1 MVGAEGRCY
10 AWDTRA
16 QGYGRGEGV
25 AALILKPLD
34 AAIKDGDNVHAVI
47 RDTGLNQDG
56 KTATITSPS
65 MDAQVKL
72 IEACY
77 KRAGL
82 DLSETAYVE
91 AHMTGTKVGDAA
103 EAEALAKTFGKARSA
118 DDPVPVGSVKTN
130 VGHTEAV
137 SGLAGVIKTAFAL
150 KHAQIA
156 PNTNYKETNSKIKLD
171 EWHLQVPAH
180 LTQWPHGKPLRASI
194 NNFGYGGTNAHV
206 ILESAPSTNSLLT
219 GVNGNATNGVN
230 GHSTNGFIDHTTNGM
245 NGHSLNGLDGRSPHQ
260 SKMLDLDRSRI
271 YVLSA
276 KDSGTCRRMAQDLA
290 TYLRQSILEG
300 HEPPASD
307 LAYTLSAR
315 RTRLPWMV
323 ATRSRS
329 LRELAER
336 LEESTSKPLNGVK
349 EPRLGFVFNGQG
361 AQWYAMGRELIT
373 AYPIFGAS
381 IQKADQMLGDYGAD
395 WSLHGMLELEAQIFD
410 KLDADRSVDELMR
423 DELTTRVAE
432 INLSQPISVA
442 LQLCLVDLLRSWGI
456 NPSAV
461 TSHSSGEIA
470 AAYSVNLLSF
480 EQALGVVYFRGELAL
495 KYQQSSS
502 LIGGMLAAG
511 IGPDQAE
518 SYTGD
523 TTGGRVVVAC
533 INSPESVTFSG
544 DLPALNEVASRLEK
558 DGLFAR
564 KMKVP
569 LAYHSHH
576 MLPMAQE
583 YTDTLNSILSQH
595 PTWNG
600 SVKFASPVT
609 GSIISPK
616 LLSPEHWARNLTN
629 PVRFSEAFE
638 SMCHPDHSLDAVVE
652 VGAHSTLSGPIRQ
665 ILRGRRMPYVSC
677 LKRSTDAV
685 ESMQDLVCELVAR
698 GYPVNLEA
706 VNSPFGEE
714 KRNFTPNLPRYP
726 WNHSTRY
733 WTESRL
739 TRETRYKRFPPHE
752 LVGSPISGVDAKVIL
767 PAAAYVTMAI
777 EAVRLLNGA
786 SVAIRG
792 FRLRDVNVINALTI
806 PESSDGVEVHTQLR
820 PCNESEL
827 DHRGW
832 YEFEISSVGTTDTW
846 IKNGSGFVS
855 AEMDTTNK
863 SSLFHEKVAPRE
875 ETFFTDGSKVRE
887 LDVPSLYDTMRQ
899 MNINHGP
906 TFRNLLHGRTAGG
919 KTVTSLSI
927 PDVASETSNYVIH
940 PTTLDTI
947 VQATFG
953 GLPKESIQGVMVLPR
968 SIGSMF
974 VPCDLK
980 RQAGNRLKAFTNF
993 RRSSRRG
1000 LVSDIAVASVE
1011 DDESSS
1017 SFLRMEDFYCQAVP
1031 MDLGDVDGDQDPP
1044 ICSKN
1049 HWEPDILHCVPTAVK
1064 DSMKIVL
1071 NDDEIGFEK
1080 RFVRA
1085 SYHFIYDAVTELK
1098 EESQESWAGHHRIF
1112 YEWMEQIVALGTSGA
1127 LSPGCQSWSRSSKGM
1142 KQMLNDELS
1151 GGDTSGRLTVRVGQQ
1166 LANIVR
1172 GQITPLELMMED
1184 NLLNEYYMDIPRLR
1198 LRTYKHLK
1206 KIVDLYAVKNP
1217 GANVLEI
1224 GAGTGGATQ
1233 TVLEAFGSKGDGSGS
1248 LLGHYTF
1255 TDASAGFF
1263 EAAGQKLAAWKGM
1276 VDFSKLDIE
1285 QDPVEQSF
1293 EEGRYDLIVAS
1304 MVLHATKSLQKT
1316 MSHVRKLLKPGGKLL
1331 LLETTQDRIDTQLI
1345 FGTLPGWWLSEEP
1358 FRKHSPNV
1366 SLKAWDEVLHE
1377 TGFTGADFDIGDC
1390 ENNEFRSCS
1399 LILSTA
1405 TEAPSYPSPVSIV
1418 YTNPNSQ
1425 PWATQLA
1432 EGIAQQMNISP
1443 LVERMDEITSFLDKV
1458 CIFTAE
1464 VDAPFVDGMDEA
1476 SYNQLQNLA
1485 VNSRGVLWL
1494 SCGGIIDATVPALSQ
1509 TQGLLRTLRLEHSG
1523 NRFVHLD
1530 FEHSGDP
1537 WSEDK
1542 ISHVVHVLKQSFDYH
1557 KDHNDVESEYA
1568 VKGSILHVPRVY
1580 SDRTEDNTSVDLVP
1594 QSQPFHQP
1602 GRTLVW
1608 EPQGSGMLSNLCFT
1622 DALQMSGQVPNGMIE
1637 VEAKAFGVN
1646 FREVMIALGQVDDT
1660 LVGHDC
1666 AGIVTRLGPET
1677 EQSGLQVGDRV
1688 CGIAQGGF
1696 ASSSWAYWTGVAK
1709 LPDEMTWEDG
1719 AAIPVAYTT
1728 AYHCLVR
1735 IARLQKGESVLIH
1748 AAAGGV
1754 GQAAIVVAQ
1763 HVGAKMF
1770 VTCSTEA
1777 KRDLLV
1783 EKYQVNPTRI
1793 FSSRDTSF
1801 ESAVMIATD
1810 GKGVDVI
1817 LNSLSGSLLKATW
1830 SCIARFGRFVEIGK
1844 VDLEAARSLDMS
1856 RFSRCA
1862 SYTGVDILQLNEYNG
1877 PLTREAL
1884 TESVHI
1890 CHTRALNGG
1899 GRPFFPIQQYSIS
1912 DMEKAL
1918 RQMQSGLHVGK
1929 LVLVPREGDQVA
1941 VISRPPTLS
1950 LADTDATYLIAGGLG
1965 GIGRVIALWMIEK
1978 GAKNILLVSRNAE
1991 SHPNAKELVETANS
2005 EDCDLQIRNC
2015 DVSSESSLVK
2025 LVADR
2030 SAASLPPIKGVINCA
2045 MVLDDTI
2052 LERMTFEQWQ
2062 RGVQSK
2068 ISSSANLHKHLPNLD
2083 FFVMLSSI
2091 TGVAG
2096 HVSQANYTAGNTFQD
2111 ALARHRVASG
2121 QPAVTLDLPGV
2132 TDVGYVATKDASSGD
2147 NRVRARVEALGIIS
2161 LPISAIMPHI
2171 EAAVLRR
2178 PQRAHP
2184 DDSQVIMGLAPWD
2197 QLPEDAIVR
2206 TDRRFGTLR
2215 LASLRGAAA
2224 ARGAAS
2230 AGDGSAKNPTNM
2242 LVQALESPPA
2252 DQARLAAEAVAK
2264 RLAVIF
2270 NKAAEEIDMKVP
2282 IVAHG
2287 VDSLV
2292 AVELRN
2298 WLSGAAKAKIS
2309 IFEITQST
2317 SLMVFAGLIVERS
2330 QLGK

>member
-1 MVGAEGRCY
+1 
-10 AWDTRA
+10 
-16 QGYGRGEGV
+16 
-25 AALILKPLD
+25 
-34 AAIKDGDNVHAVI
+34 
-47 RDTGLNQDG
+47 
-56 KTATITSPS
+56 
-65 MDAQVKL
+65 
-72 IEACY
+72 
-77 KRAGL
+77 
-82 DLSETAYVE
+82 
-91 AHMTGTKVGDAA
+91 
-103 EAEALAKTFGKARSA
+103 
-118 DDPVPVGSVKTN
+118 
-130 VGHTEAV
+130 
-137 SGLAGVIKTAFAL
+137 
-150 KHAQIA
+150 
-156 PNTNYKETNSKIKLD
+156 
-171 EWHLQVPAH
+171 
-180 LTQWPHGKPLRASI
+180 
-194 NNFGYGGTNAHV
+194 
-206 ILESAPSTNSLLT
+206 
-219 GVNGNATNGVN
+219 
-230 GHSTNGFIDHTTNGM
+230 
-245 NGHSLNGLDGRSPHQ
+245 
-260 SKMLDLDRSRI
+260 
-271 YVLSA
+271 
-276 KDSGTCRRMAQDLA
+276 
-290 TYLRQSILEG
+290 
-300 HEPPASD
+300 
-307 LAYTLSAR
+307 
-315 RTRLPWMV
+315 MV

-329 LRELAER
+329 LKDLAER
-336 LEESTSKPLNGVK
+336 LEEPIAKPLNGTK
-349 EPRLGFVFNGQG
+349 QPRLGFVFNGQG

-373 AYPIFGAS
+373 SYPIFSAS
-381 IQKADQMLGDYGAD
+381 IQKADQVLRDYGAD
-395 WSLHGMLELEAQIFD
+395 WSLYGMLETKVEMSD
-410 KLDADRSVDELMR
+410 KPGANCSIVELMR

-442 LQLCLVDLLRSWGI
+442 LQLCLVDLLRSWEI
-456 NPSAV
+456 VPSAV

-470 AAYSVNLLSF
+470 AAYAVDLLSF
-480 EQALGVVYFRGELAL
+480 EEALGVVYFRGELAL
-495 KYQQSSS
+495 KHQRLSS
-502 LIGGMLAAG
+502 LVGGMLAAG
-511 IGPDQAE
+511 IGPEQAE
-518 SYTGD
+518 SYMGD
-523 TTGGRVVVAC
+523 TTGGHIVVAC

-583 YTDTLNSILSQH
+583 YADTLSTILSQR

-600 SVKFASPVT
+600 SIKFASPVT

-665 ILRGRRMPYVSC
+665 ILRGRKLRYVSC

-685 ESMQDLVCELVAR
+685 ETMQDLVCELVAR
-698 GYPVNLEA
+698 GCPVNLEA
-706 VNSPFGEE
+706 VNSPFGEV
-714 KRNFTPNLPRYP
+714 KQKFTPNLPRYP

-752 LVGSPISGVDAKVIL
+752 LLGSPISGGTGPTPTWRKFLRLSDLPWLSDHQVDGKIVL

-806 PESSDGVEVHTQLR
+806 PESSDSVEVHTQLR

-846 IKNGSGFVS
+846 IKNGNGFIS
-855 AEMDTTNK
+855 AESDTTNK
-863 SSLFHEKVAPRE
+863 SPLFHETVAPQE
-875 ETFFTDGSKVRE
+875 DSFFTAGSKVRK
-887 LDVPSLYDTMRQ
+887 LDISSLYDTMRQ

-906 TFRNLLHGRTAGG
+906 TFRNLLHGQTAGG

-927 PDVASETSNYVIH
+927 PDVASETSDYVIH

-953 GLPKESIQGVMVLPR
+953 GLPKESIQGFMVLPR

-980 RQAGNRLKAFTNF
+980 RQAGSRLKAFTNF
-993 RRSSRRG
+993 RKSSRRG
-1000 LVSDIAVASVE
+1000 LASDIAVASV
-1011 DDESSS
+1011 DSDGLSS
-1017 SFLRMEDFYCQAVP
+1017 SFLHMEEFYCQAVP
-1031 MDLGDVDGDQDPP
+1031 MDLGDGDSDQDPP
-1044 ICSKN
+1044 ICSKT
-1049 HWEPDILHCVPTAVK
+1049 HWEPDILDCIPAAVK
-1064 DSMKIVL
+1064 GSMEINL

-1085 SYHFIYDAVTELK
+1085 SYHFIYDAVLELK
-1098 EESQESWAGHHRIF
+1098 TESKESWAGHHRIL
-1112 YEWMEQIVALGTSGA
+1112 YGWMEHIVALGTSGA
-1127 LSPGCQSWSRSSKGM
+1127 LSTGCKSWSRISKGM

-1166 LANIVR
+1166 LANIIR
-1172 GQITPLELMMED
+1172 GHITPLELMMED
-1184 NLLNEYYMDIPRLR
+1184 NLLNEYYMEIPRLR

-1206 KIVDLYAVKNP
+1206 KIVELYAVKNP

-1233 TVLEAFGSKGDGSGS
+1233 TVLEAFASKGDGSGS

-1263 EAAGQKLAAWKGM
+1263 EAAGQKLAPWKGM

-1285 QDPVEQSF
+1285 QDPVDQSF
-1293 EEGRYDLIVAS
+1293 VEGKYDLIVAS

-1358 FRKHSPNV
+1358 SRQHSPNV
-1366 SLKAWDEVLHE
+1366 SLKVWDEVLHE

-1405 TEAPSYPSPVSIV
+1405 TKTPSYPSPVSIV

-1425 PWATQLA
+1425 PWAAQLA
-1432 EGIAQQMNISP
+1432 EGIAQRMSISP
-1443 LVERMDEITSFLDKV
+1443 LIERMDEVRSYLDKV

-1464 VDAPFVDGMDEA
+1464 MDAPFVDGMNEA
-1476 SYNQLQNLA
+1476 SYTQLQNLV

-1494 SCGGIIDATVPALSQ
+1494 SCGGITDATVPALSQ

-1523 NRFVHLD
+1523 NRYVQLD
-1530 FEHSGDP
+1530 FEQSGDLLT
-1537 WSEDK
+1537 EDK
-1542 ISHVVHVLKQSFDYH
+1542 VSHVVHVLKQSFDYTQEH
-1557 KDHNDVESEYA
+1557 TDVESEYA
-1568 VKGSILHVPRVY
+1568 VKGSVLHVPRVY

-1594 QSQPFHQP
+1594 QSQLFHQP

-1622 DALQMSGQVPNGMIE
+1622 DALQMAGQVPNGMVEI
-1637 VEAKAFGVN
+1637 EAKAFGLN
-1646 FREVMIALGQVDDT
+1646 FREVMIALGQIDDT

-1666 AGIVTRLGPET
+1666 AGIVARLGPET
-1677 EQSGLQVGDRV
+1677 EQSGLKVGDRV
-1688 CGIAQGGF
+1688 CGIAQGRF

-1735 IARLQKGESVLIH
+1735 MAGLQKGESVLIH

-1763 HVGAKMF
+1763 HIGAEMF

-1783 EKYQVNPTRI
+1783 EKYQVDPTRI

-1801 ESAVMIATD
+1801 ESAIMTATD
-1810 GKGVDVI
+1810 GKGVDVV

-1862 SYTGVDILQLNEYNG
+1862 TYTGVDILQLNEYNG

-1884 TESVHI
+1884 TEIVRI

-1929 LVLVPREGDQVA
+1929 LVLVPRDGDQVE
-1941 VISRPPTLS
+1941 VSYPQS
-1950 LADTDATYLIAGGLG
+1950 SFLACTI
-1965 GIGRVIALWMIEK
+1965 K
-1978 GAKNILLVSRNAE
+1978 LLMRFTRSSPA
-1991 SHPNAKELVETANS
+1991 HP
-2005 EDCDLQIRNC
+2005 
-2015 DVSSESSLVK
+2015 
-2025 LVADR
+2025 
-2030 SAASLPPIKGVINCA
+2030 
-2045 MVLDDTI
+2045 
-2052 LERMTFEQWQ
+2052 
-2062 RGVQSK
+2062 
-2068 ISSSANLHKHLPNLD
+2068 HYHLP
-2083 FFVMLSSI
+2083 I
-2091 TGVAG
+2091 PT
-2096 HVSQANYTAGNTFQD
+2096 
-2111 ALARHRVASG
+2111 
-2121 QPAVTLDLPGV
+2121 
-2132 TDVGYVATKDASSGD
+2132 
-2147 NRVRARVEALGIIS
+2147 
-2161 LPISAIMPHI
+2161 
-2171 EAAVLRR
+2171 
-2178 PQRAHP
+2178 
-2184 DDSQVIMGLAPWD
+2184 
-2197 QLPEDAIVR
+2197 QLI
-2206 TDRRFGTLR
+2206 
-2215 LASLRGAAA
+2215 
-2224 ARGAAS
+2224 
-2230 AGDGSAKNPTNM
+2230 
-2242 LVQALESPPA
+2242 
-2252 DQARLAAEAVAK
+2252 
-2264 RLAVIF
+2264 
-2270 NKAAEEIDMKVP
+2270 
-2282 IVAHG
+2282 
-2287 VDSLV
+2287 
-2292 AVELRN
+2292 
-2298 WLSGAAKAKIS
+2298 
-2309 IFEITQST
+2309 
-2317 SLMVFAGLIVERS
+2317 
-2330 QLGK
+2330 